1 MKILLNKNDLNEA
14 LNKVSNIG
22 FVPTMGSLH
31 KGHISLIKKCLNECK
46 YTVVSIFINP
56 QQFNNKKDYK
66 KYPRNIKKDLSIL
79 KKLKID
85 FVFLPDE
92 KTVYSEKS
100 NIKIQISKKNN
111 ILCAKF
117 RKGHFVGVLEVM
129 DRLTKLIKPN
139 KIYMGEKDYQ
149 QLHLVKNFIEKRYK
163 SKIIPCKTIRDK
175 YKLALSSRNFLLKK
189 RYLKKARDLT
199 NNIINFKKKLKR
211 EKNIKKLTEKKM
223 IELSKRYKVKFD
235 YLEVRD
241 KKNLKLSKEVETS
254 KLFFAYSINNIRLID
269 NF

>member
-1 MKILLNKNDLNEA
+1 MIIFKSINKLNKEVNFKAD
-14 LNKVSNIG
+14 IG
-22 FVPTMGSLH
+22 FVPTMGALH
-31 KGHISLIKKCLNECK
+31 QGHESLIKKSQNKCK
-46 YTVVSIFINP
+46 KTLVSIFVNP
-56 QQFNNKKDYK
+56 AQFNNKKDYK

-92 KTVYSEKS
+92 KTVYSEKKK
-100 NIKIQISKKNN
+100 IKIKIFKKNN

-117 RKGHFVGVLEVM
+117 RKGHFVGVLKVM

-139 KIYMGEKDYQ
+139 KIYMVEKDYQ

-189 RYLKKARDLT
+189 KYLLNKG
-199 NNIINFKKKLKR
+199 
-211 EKNIKKLTEKKM
+211 
-223 IELSKRYKVKFD
+223 V
-235 YLEVRD
+235 
-241 KKNLKLSKEVETS
+241 
-254 KLFFAYSINNIRLID
+254 
-269 NF
+269 